1 MPLNSPDQ
9 LVYQCTIH
17 SGMVGNIYI
26 EKLSSPYVLERFVL
40 TQQKTL
46 SAGSAYNLDSD
57 FTQYGLYFGS
67 SGMSKSSGTFTFPST
82 GIWKITFASQIFI
95 NDTGQSRYH
104 PAEIKSTTNNSSYS
118 TLSSSNQSVSSDSSA
133 TYSTSITQSY
143 FDVTNTS
150 THKVQFWTQCEV
162 TAILN
167 GTSQRTYVD
176 FERLGDT

>member
-1 MPLNSPDQ
+1 
-9 LVYQCTIH
+9 
-17 SGMVGNIYI
+17 
-26 EKLSSPYVLERFVL
+26 
-40 TQQKTL
+40 
-46 SAGSAYNLDSD
+46 
-57 FTQYGLYFGS
+57 
-67 SGMSKSSGTFTFPST
+67 MSKSSGTFTFPST

-104 PAEIKSTTNNSSYS
+104 PAEIKSTTNNSSYA